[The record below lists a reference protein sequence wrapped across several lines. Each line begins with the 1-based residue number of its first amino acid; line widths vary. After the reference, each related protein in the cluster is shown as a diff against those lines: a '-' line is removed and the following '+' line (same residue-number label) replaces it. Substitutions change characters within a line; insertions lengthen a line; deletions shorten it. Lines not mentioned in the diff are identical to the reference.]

1 MSSKRL
7 RDEWKPSDRKVG
19 FFTKRTLKTP
29 LPPKKEEELDNRS
42 MFRDLKYGFSPVPGS
57 KVPARSPQPLPLQ
70 GPYMPGGKKQL
81 RTKTMKTKKRG
92 GMNLRASTL
101 EKRAKVEAKIK
112 EKEELAAKR
121 RMVAMQKKQEKSSA
135 TPEELEMIAAKA
147 AGEANRLQAEA
158 DYLAEALRRARDTPR
173 ELDELTALLERMEVG
188 GRRTRRQKGRRT
200 RRRV

>member
-29 LPPKKEEELDNRS
+29 LPEEEKLDTRS
-42 MFRDLKYGFSPVPGS
+42 MFSDLQYGFSPVPGS
-57 KVPARSPQPLPLQ
+57 KVPARFPQPSPFQ
-70 GPYMPGGKKQL
+70 GPYLPGGKKQL
-81 RTKTMKTKKRG
+81 RIKTMKTKKRG

-121 RMVAMQKKQEKSSA
+121 RMTAMQKKNEKSSA

-147 AGEANRLQAEA
+147 VGEANRLQAEA
-158 DYLAEALRRARDTPR
+158 EYLAEAARRARDTPR
-173 ELDELTALLERMEVG
+173 ELDELTALLQRMEVG